1 MSTRG
6 IIYNDIKYLCLINP
20 NHLKKISLEDNVY
33 FTLRDIFQNIDDF
46 QFAIESN
53 MYNNTLTNG
62 ITYEERTNDFS
73 YSNVLN
79 DDFSFVYR
87 LTKWLSY
94 ICEYYFDFE
103 IIEENID
110 IDLEKYITFEEWI
123 SQLEDLRE
131 HLNTKI
137 NDKINKYKI
146 EDKKL

>member
-6 IIYNDIKYLCLINP
+6 IIYNGIKYVYLTNS
-20 NHLKKISLEDNVY
+20 NNLKKISLEDNVY

-46 QFAIESN
+46 QFAMESN
-53 MYNNTLTNG
+53 MYNDKLTNG
-62 ITYEERTNDFS
+62 ISYEERTHNFS

-79 DDFSFVYR
+79 DNFSFVYR
-87 LTKWLSY
+87 LTKWLSC

-123 SQLEDLRE
+123 SKLEDLRE

-137 NDKINKYKI
+137 NDKINK
-146 EDKKL
+146 